1 MFSIADLAHL
11 NQTISVPISSI
22 DASNNVVT
30 SAAIQTA
37 LATKQDSITAFDGAY
52 SSLSGKPTI
61 PTNNNQLTNGADYVT
76 KTGAETLTN
85 KIIQLDST
93 SLNHTLMSAGSNY
106 PLTSGAIY
114 TIVTNINSSLLAA
127 IAQKQ
132 DTLTYNGPSSDNGN
146 PSTSAQ
152 IKSYLD
158 TNYSTSAEIAANL
171 SNNYQPVLTF
181 NSPSANN
188 SNPCTAYQINQHL
201 ISSYQP
207 KNNLIY
213 TSSNGFLGVNVTP
226 QRAFDFGAVRVGF
239 GNDKTVD
246 GNQGIYW
253 GSESFDYSIARENG
267 AWGNNPY
274 RKLAIRWATGIRLAV
289 DPVGAGIM
297 GNVAYSNTSDT
308 RLKHNEQPITNAL
321 QTINKLRVLKYK
333 KTASI
338 YDAGGNLYGENHD
351 LSDEQLKT
359 TKYGEEIGIMAQ
371 DLQQIPELAFVVKDQ
386 GDDENGNK
394 QPFSVN
400 YESIHNVLIQA
411 VQELSAKVEAL
422 AQK

>member
-226 QRAFDFGAVRVGF
+226 QRAFDMGAVRVAL
-239 GNDKTVD
+239 GNDKTTD

-253 GSESFDYSIARENG
+253 GSENFDYSIARENG
-267 AWGNNPY
+267 AWGSNPY
-274 RKLAIRWATGIRLAV
+274 RKLAVRWSTGIRFQV
-289 DPVGAGIM
+289 DPIVSIQ
-297 GNVAYSNTSDT
+297 GNVAYTNTSDN
-308 RLKHNEQPITNAL
+308 RCKHNEELISNAEE
-321 QTINKLRVLKYK
+321 TINKLRVLKYN
-333 KTASI
+333 KTDI
-338 YDAGGNLYGENHD
+338 YDPNGNVYPDQYHL
-351 LSDEQLKT
+351 DEQELKT
-359 TKYGEEIGIMAQ
+359 TKYGVECGIIAQ
-371 DLQQIPELAFVVKDQ
+371 ELLKIPELKFCVHDHGEDAS
-386 GDDENGNK
+386 GN
-394 QPFSVN
+394 QAPYSVN
-400 YESIHNVLIQA
+400 YESIHNVLIAA
-411 VQELSAKVEAL
+411 VQELSAKVKVL